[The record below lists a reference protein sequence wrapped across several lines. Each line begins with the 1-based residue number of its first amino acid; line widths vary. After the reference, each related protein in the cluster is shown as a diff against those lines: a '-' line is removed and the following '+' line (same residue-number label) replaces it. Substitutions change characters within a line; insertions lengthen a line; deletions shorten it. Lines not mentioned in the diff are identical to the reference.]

1 MSSVVRL
8 SQARRDALADIVDD
22 LSDEEISEALG
33 SLTNGRILEIART
46 SPRAGALV
54 ARGVL
59 QWPVGTGDGL
69 LDLWRMLL
77 ENGDRGGVDALAQ
90 TIPVGDLLAVLAL
103 GCPWDIS
110 WETLDARSGDMSD
123 LEWMSLVRVE
133 KRHTPQFI
141 GAAVSRGE
149 LGRASLV
156 LDSNDFDGESLLA
169 YLVSTRPIDIW
180 MSSRLEGCF
189 DKLLARFGRF
199 NNGRVEL
206 LMGEP
211 ASSEAARA
219 LALSHHPG
227 LRRVAARSA
236 QSDSI
241 VRALLLEDGDPS
253 IDGALCSAPLNAS
266 EIGLLMERLR
276 SRDVVPREAENLL
289 FQPEPLSTKDRL
301 WLLRSGHSEL
311 TRSWIAGLSAQNPR
325 SGEVALLLKS
335 PGSALSDKSGSTLDS
350 DTLLSWARDTG
361 WIDEL
366 ERSLHSVSAAT
377 S

>member
-8 SQARRDALADIVDD
+8 AQARRDALADIVDD
-22 LSDEEISEALG
+22 LSDEEISGALDG
-33 SLTNGRILEIART
+33 LPNGRILEIART
-46 SPRAGALV
+46 GPRAGALV

-59 QWPVGTGDGL
+59 QWPVGTGNGL
-69 LDLWRMLL
+69 LDLWRMLVD
-77 ENGDRGGVDALAQ
+77 NGDRGGVDALAR
-90 TIPVGDLLAVLAL
+90 TMPIGDLLAGLAM
-103 GCPWDIS
+103 GVPWAIS
-110 WETLDARSGDMSD
+110 WETLDARSGDMDD
-123 LEWMSLVRVE
+123 LEWMGLLRAE
-133 KRHTPQFI
+133 KRHTAQFI
-141 GAAVSRGE
+141 GSAVSRGE

-156 LDSNDFDGESLLA
+156 LDSDAFDGEALLA
-169 YLVSTRPIDIW
+169 YLVSTRPIDSW
-180 MSSRLEGCF
+180 MSSRLENCF

-206 LMGEP
+206 LMSEP

-219 LALSHHPG
+219 LALSRHAG

-236 QSDSI
+236 QSDSL

-276 SRDVVPREAENLL
+276 SREVVPREAEKLL

-311 TRSWIAGLSAQNPR
+311 TRSWIAGLSSQDPR

-335 PGSALSDKSGSTLDS
+335 PGSALSDETGSTLDS
-350 DTLLSWARDTG
+350 DTLMSLARDTG

-366 ERSLHSVSAAT
+366 ERSLHSVSEVI
-377 S
+377 